1 MKKTN
6 SFFLTLLALVLG
18 MTNVNA
24 ESVQLASWTF
34 ETGYTVEENVYTP
47 NSSDWAEVG
56 AQWFNAGQPLVVAN
70 EAVSITKP
78 FYLTGKTS
86 RYWQLCSGWNNHV
99 FRVVNDTEANDLT
112 TYTDPSLHNNYY
124 EVQFSTKG
132 YKNIEMKLAC
142 AYGGNAEATMKG
154 VVSTDGGQTWA
165 ECGDYTSAGTWWTYN
180 EGTLSVPAVNK
191 DEVIV
196 RLIFGNG
203 FSSNWNL
210 DYLTITGEE
219 YVANPNAISLPDDEP
234 LDLSKATLVNGVV
247 KSEGVDDP
255 QFDSFRNPG
264 SATFALN
271 NTKAGA
277 VYEISLG
284 AATAN
289 AGNTLRLVITDD
301 ATGKTELDKTISVE
315 ANGWQN
321 FTTYSVT
328 TSQMAE
334 GEKTFVI
341 NFLSGGGYTSNV
353 NNIVFNEI
361 EVGDLCLITTEVTP
375 SGAGSVTASETLVA
389 AGTEVTFT
397 ATASKGYEFASWN
410 SADGT
415 VLSTENPATLVINEA
430 TTVVAQFNEVEIV
443 NIIPTTDETPWVM
456 ENGELHGSRASFGT
470 DHHIDWMNNGDYAIY
485 KLDNQMNA
493 AYYNVTFTAGTQ
505 QDNVSINF
513 NITNVEGTVVCDET
527 VDIENNGNWD
537 SASKSYSFRTGEMQ
551 KGRYVM
557 TITFNSVGGN
567 GTTANINNFAF
578 EGKEKFVAETLEN
591 EAATITFPF
600 NLGTEGQTATFSEN
614 VASFFK
620 TSYVEHGDNL
630 TLKDV
635 NSGQTRFQPTIANEG
650 SANDGNRIDFMVIP
664 VAGLKFVPTKVSFNT
679 TRYGTDGGKI
689 DVSWIGSDG
698 TVTGIATAVI
708 PARNNATPNVT
719 EFSQAVSSVGEND
732 ALCGLRLNLYNLGD
746 TKQVGFSDIV
756 IEGTLSGTTQDVQHY
771 TLTVKLESDEAGKLT
786 VTPNA
791 TEFDE
796 GDNVTLSVQENFG
809 YHFTAWIDAEGNTV
823 STENPYTFSIAQD
836 TDLTATFS
844 KANTYA
850 LDVTLTEGAR
860 DNLVQILPEGTMIN
874 GKRMYEE
881 GQDVK
886 LTALSNKVLTFI
898 GWEDNSTDA
907 ERTIRMDGDK
917 QLTANF
923 SADDYIV
930 GWDFYYDAPNQERA
944 ADYKSDSENAGL
956 LSLHNAEGTTS
967 TWLTRGIGNG
977 QENGRYAARVW
988 RLRSMGLY
996 FEASF
1001 STKGY
1006 KNIKVTSSLG
1016 CSYNTYSVNNL
1027 QYSVDGENY
1036 QTVAT
1041 FNITGAGWFDKEDV
1055 ALGSDA
1061 DEQDRVWVRWMPDRD
1076 SELVGNSTD
1085 YDGLAISD
1093 VFITADAGSLAEEEA
1108 VLVSSNPEQ
1117 GATGVSANGSI
1128 ILTFDKKIKAG
1139 EGVATLAGEEI
1150 SPIISGKS
1158 AIFKYSGL
1166 KYATDYTFTMPAGVL
1181 TSRSGNAVAAAT
1193 ISFTTMERTQP
1204 EAKLYDAVVAAD
1216 GSVPAG
1222 FAGGV
1227 YTTVQAAIDAAPAG
1241 RATPWLIFVKNG
1253 DYKEHVDIPATKPYI
1268 HLIGQTRDGVVIK
1281 DDRLSGG
1288 DNAVHVS
1295 VGATVVVNASNTF
1308 IEGLTMENIWG
1319 HEKQAGPQAL
1329 ALNTGGDRIAMNR
1342 VRLLSYQDTWI
1353 TTSTSNNRHYIKNSL
1368 IEGAVDFIYNS
1379 GNVYLDGDTLE
1390 INRPS
1395 GGYIVAPSHAADVKW
1410 GYVFMNNVLRPI
1422 SGMNVTDI
1430 WLGRPWHN
1438 QPKTVFINLQ
1448 TYINIP
1454 AAGWYET
1461 MGGLPALWADYNTV
1475 DAQGNPV
1482 DLSQRR
1488 DTYYYTDSNGERVY
1502 GKAKNYLTAEEAAEY
1517 TIKNVC
1523 GGDDNWQPDLM
1534 CEACDAPVVT
1544 LADSKLSWNAVPY
1557 AICYVVTKGDE
1568 VIGFTT
1574 DCEYTID
1581 SVSDGTSAETGYRVQ
1596 AVNEFGGL
1604 SQYGIA
1610 NDGSTTGI
1618 CDLPIYD
1625 SRFDGSAAYDLSGRR
1640 IGNAQSANRRSVV
1653 IVRHQDGSA
1662 SKRIK

>member
-1 MKKTN
+1 MKKN
-6 SFFLTLLALVLG
+6 KFLLSLLALALG
-18 MTNVNA
+18 SLHTQA
-24 ESVQLASWTF
+24 DPVQLASWTF

-47 NSSDWAEVG
+47 NSNEWAEVG
-56 AQWFNAGQPLVVAN
+56 TQWFNAVQPLIAAN

-78 FYLTGKTS
+78 AYITGKTS

-99 FRVVNDTEANDLT
+99 FRVVNDTEANNLSV
-112 TYTDPSLHNNYY
+112 YTDGSQHNNYY
-124 EVQFSTKG
+124 EMQFSTKG
-132 YKNIEMKLAC
+132 YKNIEIKLAC
-142 AYGGNAEATMKG
+142 AYGGNAKAAMKA

-165 ECGDYTSAGTWWTYN
+165 ECGDYTTADTWWTYN
-180 EGTLSVPAVNK
+180 EGTISVPAVNK
-191 DEVIV
+191 DDVTV

-203 FSSNWNL
+203 LSSNWNL

-219 YVANPNAISLPDDEP
+219 YVANPNAITLPDDEP
-234 LDLSKATLVNGVV
+234 LDLSKATLNNGVV
-247 KSEGVDDP
+247 KTDGVDVP

-301 ATGKTELDKTISVE
+301 ATGATELDKTINVE

-321 FTTYSVT
+321 FKTYTVAT
-328 TSQMAE
+328 GQMAE

-353 NNIVFNEI
+353 NNIVFTEL

-375 SGAGSVTASETLVA
+375 AGAGTATASATLVA
-389 AGTEVTFT
+389 PGTDVTFT
-397 ATASKGYEFASWN
+397 ATAARGYEFASWN
-410 SADGT
+410 SAEGN
-415 VLSTENPATLVINEA
+415 VLSTENPATITINEA
-430 TTVVAQFNEVEIV
+430 TTITAQFSEVEIV
-443 NIIPTTDETPWVM
+443 NVIPTTDETPWVM

-493 AYYNVTFTAGTQ
+493 AYYTVNFTAGTQ
-505 QDNVSINF
+505 QPNVSINF
-513 NITNVEGTVVCDET
+513 NIKDAEGTVVCDET

-537 SASKSYSFRTGEMQ
+537 SASKSYSFRTGEMA

-567 GTTANINNFAF
+567 GTTANINNFVF
-578 EGKEKFVAETLEN
+578 EGKEKFIAETLEN

-620 TSYVEHGDNL
+620 TSYIEHGDNL

-635 NSGQTRFQPTIANEG
+635 NSGQTRFQPAINNEG
-650 SANDGNRIDFMVIP
+650 SANDDNRIDFMVIP
-664 VAGLKFVPTKVSFNT
+664 VAGMKFVPTKVSFNT
-679 TRYGTDGGKI
+679 TRFGTDGGKV
-689 DVSWIGSDG
+689 DVSWINSDG
-698 TVTGIATAVI
+698 TTTSIATGVV

-719 EFSQAVSSVGEND
+719 EFSQALSTMQASDG
-732 ALCGLRLNLYNLGD
+732 LCGLRLNLYNLGN
-746 TKQVGFSDIV
+746 TKQVGFSNIV

-771 TLTVKLESDEAGKLT
+771 TLTVALQSDEAGKLT

-796 GDNVTLSVQENFG
+796 GDEVTVSVAENFG
-809 YHFTAWIDAEGNTV
+809 YHFAAWVDADGNEV
-823 STENPYTFSIAQD
+823 STKNPYTFTMTQN
-836 TDLTATFS
+836 TDLTATFN

-850 LDVTLTEGAR
+850 LNVTLTEGAR
-860 DNLVQILPEGTMIN
+860 DNLVQIQPAGTMIN

-917 QLTANF
+917 DLTANF
-923 SADDYIV
+923 SAGDYIV
-930 GWDFYYDAPNQERA
+930 GWDFYYDQPAQERA

-956 LSLHNAEGTTS
+956 LSLHNAAGETS
-967 TWLTRGIGNG
+967 GWLTRGIGNG
-977 QENGRYAARVW
+977 AENGRWAARIW
-988 RLRSMGLY
+988 KLRSQGLY

-1027 QYSVDGENY
+1027 QYSVDGQNY
-1036 QTVAT
+1036 TTVAT
-1041 FNITGAGWFDKEDV
+1041 FNITGSGWFDKEDV

-1061 DEQDRVWVRWMPDRD
+1061 DEQDRVWVRWMPDRE
-1076 SELVGNSTD
+1076 SALVGSSTD

-1093 VFITADAGSLAEEEA
+1093 IFITADAGSLAEEEA

-1150 SPIISGKS
+1150 TPIISGKS
-1158 AIFKYSGL
+1158 AIFQYSGL
-1166 KYATDYTFTMPAGVL
+1166 KYNTDYTFEMPAGVL

-1204 EAKLYDAVVAAD
+1204 EPRLYDAVVDAAA
-1216 GSVPAG
+1216 VPEASPSG
-1222 FAGGV
+1222 IPT
-1227 YTTVQAAIDAAPAG
+1227 YTTVQAAIDAAPAQ
-1241 RATPWLIFVKNG
+1241 RATPWLIFIKNG
-1253 DYKEHVDIPATKPYI
+1253 DYKEHVDIPTNKPYI
-1268 HLIGQTRDGVVIK
+1268 HLIGQTRNGVVIK

-1295 VGATVVVNASNTF
+1295 VGATVVVNANNTF

-1329 ALNTGGDRIAMNR
+1329 ALNTGGDRIAMNN

-1353 TTSTSNNRHYIKNSL
+1353 TTSTSNNRHFIKNSL

-1395 GGYIVAPSHAADVKW
+1395 GGFIVAPSHGADVKW
-1410 GYVFMNNVLRPI
+1410 GYVFMNNIIRPYP
-1422 SGMNVTDI
+1422 GMNVTDI

-1438 QPKTVFINLQ
+1438 QPKTVFINTQ
-1448 TYINIP
+1448 TFINIP

-1475 DAQGNPV
+1475 DANGNPI

-1488 DTYYYTDSNGERVY
+1488 DTYYYTDSKGERVY
-1502 GKAKNYLTAEEAAEY
+1502 GTAKNFLTPEEAAQY
-1517 TIKNVC
+1517 TIKNVM
-1523 GGDDNWQPDLM
+1523 GGDDNWQPELL
-1534 CEACDAPVVT
+1534 CEACSAPVVSAST
-1544 LADSKLSWNAVPY
+1544 GKITWEAVPY
-1557 AICYVVTKGDE
+1557 AICYVVTKGSE
-1568 VIGFTT
+1568 VVAFTT
-1574 DCEYTID
+1574 DTEYAI
-1581 SVSDGTSAETGYRVQ
+1581 SGNANEYKVQ

-1604 SQYGIA
+1604 SQYGSSDITDA
-1610 NDGSTTGI
+1610 INATPMVVRTAEA
-1618 CDLPIYD
+1618 IYN
-1625 SRFDGSAAYDLSGRR
+1625 LSGRQMPQMQR
-1640 IGNAQSANRRSVV
+1640 GIN
-1653 IVRHQDGSA
+1653 IVRSQDGTVR
-1662 SKRIK
+1662 KVVR